1 MPPIDDPFWLLLL
14 LKMTAS
20 ALLVVTASIVVEK
33 SGPLAGALIAT
44 LPLSAGPNYVYLALD
59 HDPAFLAEVARI
71 GMQVNIG
78 NAFFVLAYA
87 AVAPGRRL
95 GIAALAAFSGWG
107 AAVFTVRM
115 IDPGFLATI
124 GLSFVVFTGAYL
136 AIRRKIGDERPP
148 PAPRTP
154 FDMPLRAFTV
164 MVLVAA
170 VVISGRLA
178 GPAVAGILALMPL
191 VLTSLVIILHPG
203 IGGAATAQV
212 MLNGFP
218 GLLGFG
224 LAVACVSVAAIPF
237 GSPLALTAGLL
248 AAVMWNTSCL
258 IIARRG
264 QARQRQLAQKRT
276 LA

>member
-1 MPPIDDPFWLLLL
+1 MPPIDDPFWLALL
-14 LKMTAS
+14 LKMMAS
-20 ALLVVTASIVVEK
+20 ALLVVTASLVVER

-44 LPLSAGPNYVYLALD
+44 LPLSAGPNYAYLALD
-59 HDPAFLAEVARI
+59 HGPIFLAEVARI

-95 GIAALAAFSGWG
+95 APAALAAFLGWG
-107 AAVFTVRM
+107 GAVFVVRM
-115 IDPGFLATI
+115 VDPGFAATI
-124 GLSFVVFTGAYL
+124 VLSIIVFTGAYL

-148 PAPRTP
+148 PVPRTP
-154 FDMPLRAFTV
+154 FDLPLRAATV
-164 MVLVAA
+164 MLLVAT

-178 GPAVAGILALMPL
+178 GPAVAGVLAILPM
-191 VLTSLVIILHPG
+191 VLSSLVIILHPR

-224 LAVACVSVAAIPF
+224 FAVAVVSVAAIPF
-237 GSPLALTAGLL
+237 GSVLALTAGLI
-248 AAVMWNTSCL
+248 AAVIWNTACL

-264 QARQRQLAQKRT
+264 QARKRLLKQNRT
-276 LA
+276 TA

>member
-1 MPPIDDPFWLLLL
+1 MPPFDDPFWLALL
-14 LKMTAS
+14 LKMSAS
-20 ALLVVTASIVVEK
+20 ALLVVTASLVVER

-44 LPLSAGPNYVYLALD
+44 LPLSAGPNYAYLALD
-59 HDPAFLAEVARI
+59 HGPVFLAEVARI

-95 GIAALAAFSGWG
+95 GPAALAGFAGWG
-107 AAVFTVRM
+107 GAVFVVRM
-115 IDPGFLATI
+115 IDPGFATTI
-124 GLSFVVFTGAYL
+124 GLSFIVFTGAYL

-154 FDMPLRAFTV
+154 FDLPLRAGTV
-164 MVLVAA
+164 MLLVAL

-178 GPAVAGILALMPL
+178 GPALAGVLAILPM
-191 VLTSLVIILHPG
+191 VLSSLVIILHPR

-218 GLLGFG
+218 GLFGFG
-224 LAVACVSVAAIPF
+224 LAVACVSVAPIPF
-237 GSPLALTAGLL
+237 GSAPALTAGLIT
-248 AAVMWNTSCL
+248 AVMWNTACL

-264 QARQRQLAQKRT
+264 QARKRHLEQKRT
-276 LA
+276 PA

>member
-1 MPPIDDPFWLLLL
+1 MPAIDDPFWLLLL

-20 ALLVVTASIVVEK
+20 ALLVVTASIVVER

-44 LPLSAGPNYVYLALD
+44 LPLSAGPNYIYLALD
-59 HDPAFLAEVARI
+59 HGPAFLAEVARI

-95 GIAALAAFSGWG
+95 GLAALAAFSGWG
-107 AAVFTVRM
+107 AAVFAVRM
-115 IDPGFLATI
+115 IDPGFLVTI

-154 FDMPLRAFTV
+154 FDIPLRAFTV
-164 MVLVAA
+164 MALVAA

-191 VLTSLVIILHPG
+191 VLTSLVIILHPR
-203 IGGAATAQV
+203 IGGAATSQV

-237 GSPLALTAGLL
+237 GSTLALTAGLV
-248 AAVMWNTSCL
+248 AAVMWNTACL

-276 LA
+276 PA